1 MAKPRKNFPRQV
13 SLSHPEQLLMEAETF
28 LDTLTLGTWVPN
40 VDLCE
45 TSELYTIRV
54 ELPGVDLPDISLT
67 IRDTVVRVS
76 GVKREPNVSQ
86 KLLCYYCLER
96 RYGKFL
102 REISLE
108 SVVDA
113 RRAAAQLENGVLI
126 VELPKLVERRGQVVE
141 IPIVRKKPGNSGLG
155 LP

>member
-1 MAKPRKNFPRQV
+1 
-13 SLSHPEQLLMEAETF
+13 MEAEAL
-28 LDTLTLGTWVPN
+28 LDSLTLGTWLPN

-45 TSELYTIRV
+45 TNELYTVRV
-54 ELPGVDLPDISLT
+54 ELPGVDLKDISLT
-67 IRDTVVRVS
+67 IRDAVVRVS

-102 REISLE
+102 REINLE

-113 RRAAAQLENGVLI
+113 RRATAQLDNGVLI
-126 VELPKLVERRGQVVE
+126 VELPKLVERRGRVLE
-141 IPIVRKKPGNSGLG
+141 IPIVRKKG
-155 LP
+155 

>member
-1 MAKPRKNFPRQV
+1 MAKPRKNLPHQA
-13 SLSHPEQLLMEAETF
+13 SLSHPARLLMEAEAF
-28 LDTLTLGTWVPN
+28 LDSLTLGTWLPN

-45 TSELYTIRV
+45 TNELYTVRV
-54 ELPGVDLPDISLT
+54 ELPGVDLKDVSLT
-67 IRDTVVRVS
+67 IRDAVVRVS

-102 REISLE
+102 REINLE

-113 RRAAAQLENGVLI
+113 RRATAQLDNGVLI
-126 VELPKLVERRGQVVE
+126 VELPKLVERRGRVLE
-141 IPIVRKKPGNSGLG
+141 IPIVRKKG
-155 LP
+155 

>member
-1 MAKPRKNFPRQV
+1 
-13 SLSHPEQLLMEAETF
+13 MEAEAF
-28 LDTLTLGTWVPN
+28 LDSLTLGTWLPN

-45 TSELYTIRV
+45 TNELYTVRV
-54 ELPGVDLPDISLT
+54 ELPGVDLKDISLT
-67 IRDTVVRVS
+67 IRDAVVRVS

-102 REISLE
+102 REINLE

-113 RRAAAQLENGVLI
+113 CRATAQLDNGVLI
-126 VELPKLVERRGQVVE
+126 VELPKLVERRGRVVE
-141 IPIVRKKPGNSGLG
+141 IPIVHKKG
-155 LP
+155 

>member
-1 MAKPRKNFPRQV
+1 
-13 SLSHPEQLLMEAETF
+13 MEAEAF
-28 LDTLTLGTWVPN
+28 LDSLTLGTWLPN

-45 TSELYTIRV
+45 TNELYTVRV
-54 ELPGVDLPDISLT
+54 ELPGVDLKDISLT
-67 IRDTVVRVS
+67 IRDAVVRVS

-102 REISLE
+102 REINLE

-113 RRAAAQLENGVLI
+113 RRATAQLDNGVLI
-126 VELPKLVERRGQVVE
+126 VELPKLVERRGRVLE
-141 IPIVRKKPGNSGLG
+141 IPIVRKKG
-155 LP
+155 

>member
-1 MAKPRKNFPRQV
+1 
-13 SLSHPEQLLMEAETF
+13 MEAEAF
-28 LDTLTLGTWVPN
+28 LDSLTLGTWLPN

-45 TSELYTIRV
+45 TNELYTVRV
-54 ELPGVDLPDISLT
+54 ELPGVDLKDISLT
-67 IRDTVVRVS
+67 IRDAVVRVS

-102 REISLE
+102 REINLE

-113 RRAAAQLENGVLI
+113 RRATAELDNGVLI
-126 VELPKLVERRGQVVE
+126 VELPKLVERRGRVLE
-141 IPIVRKKPGNSGLG
+141 IPIVRKKG
-155 LP
+155 

>member
-1 MAKPRKNFPRQV
+1 MAKPRKNLPHQA
-13 SLSHPEQLLMEAETF
+13 SLNNPAQLLLEAEAF
-28 LDTLTLGTWVPN
+28 LDGLTLGTWLPN

-45 TSELYTIRV
+45 TNELYTIRV
-54 ELPGVDLPDISLT
+54 ELPGVDLEDISLT
-67 IRDTVVRVS
+67 IQDTMVRVS

-102 REISLE
+102 REINLE

-113 RRAAAQLENGVLI
+113 RRATAQLDNGVLI
-126 VELPKLVERRGQVVE
+126 VELPKLVDRRGRIVE
-141 IPIVRKKPGNSGLG
+141 IPIIRKKR
-155 LP
+155 

>member
-1 MAKPRKNFPRQV
+1 MAKPRKNLTHQT
-13 SLSHPEQLLMEAETF
+13 SLNNPAQLLMEAEAF
-28 LDTLTLGTWVPN
+28 LDSLTLGTWLPN

-45 TSELYTIRV
+45 TNELYTIRV
-54 ELPGVDLPDISLT
+54 ELPGVDLEDISLT
-67 IRDTVVRVS
+67 IQDSVVRVS
-76 GVKREPNVSQ
+76 GVKREPNISQ

-113 RRAAAQLENGVLI
+113 RRATAQLDNGVLI
-126 VELPKLVERRGQVVE
+126 VEIPKLIERRGEVLE
-141 IPIVRKKPGNSGLG
+141 IPVVRKK
-155 LP
+155 

>member
-1 MAKPRKNFPRQV
+1 
-13 SLSHPEQLLMEAETF
+13 MEAEAF
-28 LDTLTLGTWVPN
+28 LDSLTLGTWLPN

-45 TSELYTIRV
+45 TNELYTVRV
-54 ELPGVDLPDISLT
+54 ELPGVDLKDVSLT
-67 IRDTVVRVS
+67 IRDAVVRVS

-102 REISLE
+102 REINLE

-113 RRAAAQLENGVLI
+113 RRATAQLDNGVLI
-126 VELPKLVERRGQVVE
+126 VELPKLVERRGRVLE
-141 IPIVRKKPGNSGLG
+141 IPIVRKKG
-155 LP
+155 

>member
-1 MAKPRKNFPRQV
+1 MAKPRKNLPHQA
-13 SLSHPEQLLMEAETF
+13 SLSNPAQLLMEAEAF
-28 LDTLTLGTWVPN
+28 LDSLTLGTWLPN

-45 TSELYTIRV
+45 TNELYTVRV
-54 ELPGVDLPDISLT
+54 ELPGVDLEDISLT
-67 IRDTVVRVS
+67 IQDAVVRVS

-102 REISLE
+102 REINLE

-113 RRAAAQLENGVLI
+113 HRATAQLDNGVLI
-126 VELPKLVERRGQVVE
+126 VELPKLVDRRGRVLE
-141 IPIVRKKPGNSGLG
+141 IPIVRKKR
-155 LP
+155 

>member
-1 MAKPRKNFPRQV
+1 
-13 SLSHPEQLLMEAETF
+13 MEAEAF
-28 LDTLTLGTWVPN
+28 LDSLTLGTWLPN

-45 TSELYTIRV
+45 TNELYTVRV
-54 ELPGVDLPDISLT
+54 ELPGVDLKDISLT
-67 IRDTVVRVS
+67 IRDAMVRVS

-102 REISLE
+102 REINLE

-113 RRAAAQLENGVLI
+113 RRATAQLDNGVLI
-126 VELPKLVERRGQVVE
+126 VELPKLVERRGRVLE
-141 IPIVRKKPGNSGLG
+141 IPIVRKKG
-155 LP
+155 